1 MTDSTPPFPSHD
13 LVQLQ
18 LGLLDLYETLLDGP
32 GWNEGKVNAAL
43 KAAMLSAVA
52 LLRVQ
57 HSMGNQVASAQRE
70 LIREYRTRLEAWLA
84 EHPRT
89 SAAASAPAG
98 NHPDS
103 AARGGV
109 H

>member
-1 MTDSTPPFPSHD
+1 MPPFPSRD
-13 LVQLQ
+13 VVQLQ

-32 GWNEGKVNAAL
+32 GWDEGKVNAAL

-52 LLRVQ
+52 LFRVQ
-57 HSMGNQVASAQRE
+57 QSMGSQIASAQRE

-89 SAAASAPAG
+89 SDDASAPPGSPAG
-98 NHPDS
+98 NGPGP
-103 AARGGV
+103 AARGV
-109 H
+109 PR